1 MRITALLPLLGT
13 ATLLAGAEARA
24 LPAAPASPATT
35 VSPAT
40 PGSPAAPVSPAA
52 RAPAQADAARETP
65 DPDLLHALK
74 WRHIGPDGNRLSA
87 AVGVPGDPDLAFFG
101 AASGGLWRTGDGGV
115 TWEPV
120 FDDQEAASV
129 SALAVSASD
138 PAEVWAGTGET
149 FIIRPAL
156 AMGNGIYR
164 STDGGRSFHHR
175 GLEATGRIARIL
187 VHPTDPDRVY
197 ACALGHSYAPQP
209 ERGVYRTT
217 DGGANW
223 EQVLA
228 VDEHTGCSDLALD
241 RRHPDRLL
249 AGMWQLRIDTDG
261 LRSGGPG
268 SGLYRSLDGGD
279 TWERLSGSD
288 RGRGLPGGEDHPVGK
303 IAAQIAPSDPDRWYA
318 LLEDESPGFYRS
330 DDAGD
335 SWRLMLTHHDLAE
348 RAPYY
353 VRFAVDSADADRL
366 YFASVLFSTSVDGG
380 RSLVETSYRAG
391 GDNHDVWV
399 DPENPDRILVA
410 HDGGGS
416 LSLNRGASWRRVVLP
431 VAQMYHL
438 TVDDRIPYR
447 VYGNRQD
454 GYSYRG
460 PSRTTGGGIPLAAW
474 QGVGGCESGWATP
487 EPADDHFV
495 WSGCYDGGLEVYDD
509 RTGHTRDI
517 RVWPEAGYG
526 WAPADLPVRWH
537 WNFPMVLS
545 RHRPGITWVGSQ
557 FVHESNDRG
566 QSWQTISPDLTT
578 NDKSRQQD
586 SGGITVDNLYTFDGA
601 VLFALAESPLAPG
614 QLWAGSVDGRLHL
627 TTNGGATWM
636 DRSAAVPLEAE
647 GLEETGLDVESW
659 IQFIEP
665 SHHDPRTAY
674 LAVSRHQHGDFRPHL
689 FRTTDL
695 GETWEE
701 IGGGIPESPFS
712 FVHVIREHPK
722 QAGLLFAGTDN
733 QVWAS
738 VDDGDSWFSLRR
750 NLPPAP
756 IYGMVIQE
764 RFDDLAI
771 ATYGRGFFILDDL
784 GPLRALAEAPGSPG
798 SPEPPLRVFD
808 PPPAWRFLPKQQ
820 VKTEPGSLVTGENP
834 PYGAGITYRIAAA
847 AASEEPAE
855 IEIVGEDG
863 EVLRTL
869 SGPGGAGVHRVY
881 WDLRRETPKRATLRT
896 RPPERDWVRLGE
908 DGERRIR
915 TWDLDL
921 FPGYRGALIPPG
933 DYTARVTAG
942 GETAAVRVEVRQ
954 DPASAGSAAE
964 IVEKYRFLL
973 EIAAQL
979 ERLAEIVDDLE
990 WLRLE
995 IENLEQRHAGDD
1007 RFAAVLESAGEIAG
1021 TALAIEGR
1029 FFDVGLTGARE
1040 DAFRAPMRLYGR
1052 LGALANDVGRD
1063 GADFRPTEQQR
1074 EVHRI
1079 LSGRFEEAQAE
1090 YRRLTEESLPVF
1102 RRALAEARAAPAPE
1116 ER

>member
-1 MRITALLPLLGT
+1 MPTMALLPLFG
-13 ATLLAGAEARA
+13 AAALLPGPDAGALPPPEARTE
-24 LPAAPASPATT
+24 P
-35 VSPAT
+35 
-40 PGSPAAPVSPAA
+40 
-52 RAPAQADAARETP
+52 PAQTDRPPATP
-65 DPDLLHALK
+65 DPDTLHALK

-87 AVGVPGDPDLAFFG
+87 AVGVPGDPDITFFG

-120 FDDQEAASV
+120 FDDQEAASI

-187 VHPTDPDRVY
+187 VHPNDPDRVY

-217 DGGANW
+217 DGGATW

-279 TWERLSGSD
+279 TWERLSGAD
-288 RGRGLPGGEDHPVGK
+288 RDRGLPGGEEHPVGK

-318 LLEDESPGFYRS
+318 LVEDESPGFYRS

-399 DPENPDRILVA
+399 DPEIPERILVA

-416 LSLNRGASWRRVVLP
+416 ISLNRGASWRRVVPP

-487 EPADDHFV
+487 EPEADHFV

-509 RTGHTRDI
+509 RSGHTREV

-526 WAPADLPVRWH
+526 WAPADLQVRWH

-545 RHRPGITWVGSQ
+545 RHRPGTTWVGSQ
-557 FVHESNDRG
+557 FVHESSDRG
-566 QSWQTISPDLTT
+566 QSWQTVSPDLTT

-586 SGGITVDNLYTFDGA
+586 SGGVTIDNLYTFDGA

-636 DRSAAVPLEAE
+636 DRSGAVPLEAE
-647 GLEETGLDVESW
+647 GVEGPGLEVESW
-659 IQFIEP
+659 IRFIEP

-695 GETWEE
+695 GETWEA
-701 IGGGIPESPFS
+701 IGGGLPASPFS
-712 FVHVIREHPK
+712 FVHVIREHPR

-738 VDDGDSWFSLRR
+738 VDDGESWFSLRR
-750 NLPPAP
+750 NMPPAP
-756 IYGMVIQE
+756 IYGMAIQE
-764 RFDDLAI
+764 RFDDLAV

-784 GPLRALAEAPGSPG
+784 GPLRALADPGFAA
-798 SPEPPLRVFD
+798 SPEAPLRVFD

-820 VKTEPGSLVTGENP
+820 PKTEPGSLVTGENP
-834 PYGAGITYRIAAA
+834 PYGAGITYRVAES
-847 AASEEPAE
+847 AASEERAG
-855 IEIVGEDG
+855 IEIVGEEG

-896 RPPERDWVRLGE
+896 RPPGRDWVRLGE
-908 DGERRIR
+908 DRERRIR

-921 FPGYRGALIPPG
+921 FPGYRGALVPPG
-933 DYTARVTAG
+933 DYTARVSAA
-942 GETAAVRVEVRQ
+942 GETVAVGIEVRQ

-979 ERLAEIVDDLE
+979 ERLAEIVDELE

-995 IENLEQRHAGDD
+995 IENLERRHAGDD

-1029 FFDVGLTGARE
+1029 FFDTGLTGARE

-1052 LGALANDVGRD
+1052 LGALANDVGWD
-1063 GADFRPTEQQR
+1063 GADFRPTDQQR

-1079 LSGRFEEAQAE
+1079 LGARFEEAEGE
-1090 YRRLTEESLPVF
+1090 YRRLVEEMLPPF
-1102 RRALAEARAAPAPE
+1102 RRALAEARGAPPGE
-1116 ER
+1116 EP

>member
-1 MRITALLPLLGT
+1 MRMMALLPLLGAT
-13 ATLLAGAEARA
+13 ALLPGPEAGA
-24 LPAAPASPATT
+24 LPATETRTGTAPQTDPAP
-35 VSPAT
+35 S
-40 PGSPAAPVSPAA
+40 
-52 RAPAQADAARETP
+52 TP
-65 DPDLLHALK
+65 DPALLHALK

-87 AVGVPGDPDLAFFG
+87 AVGVPGDPDITFFG
-101 AASGGLWRTGDGGV
+101 AASGGIWRTGDGGV
-115 TWEPV
+115 TWKPV

-138 PAEVWAGTGET
+138 PAQVWAGTGET

-164 STDGGRSFHHR
+164 STDGGRTFHHR

-187 VHPTDPDRVY
+187 VHPTNPDRVY

-217 DGGANW
+217 DGGASW
-223 EQVLA
+223 EQVLR

-249 AGMWQLRIDTDG
+249 AGMWQLRIDTHG

-268 SGLYRSLDGGD
+268 SGLYRSTDGGD
-279 TWERLSGSD
+279 TWERLSGQD
-288 RGRGLPGGEDHPVGK
+288 RNRGLPGGEDHPVGK

-318 LLEDESPGFYRS
+318 LIEDESPGFYRS
-330 DDAGD
+330 DDGGD

-380 RSLVETSYRAG
+380 RTLVETSYRAG

-399 DPENPDRILVA
+399 DPEIPDRILVA

-416 LSLNRGASWRRVVLP
+416 LSLNRGASWRRVVPP

-487 EPADDHFV
+487 EPENDDFV

-509 RTGHTRDI
+509 GTGHTRDV

-526 WAPADLPVRWH
+526 WAPADLQIRWH

-545 RHRPGITWVGSQ
+545 RHRPGTTWVGSQ
-557 FVHESNDRG
+557 FVHESSDRG
-566 QSWQTISPDLTT
+566 QSWRTISPDLTT
-578 NDKSRQQD
+578 DDESRQQD
-586 SGGITVDNLYTFDGA
+586 SGGVTIDNLYTFDGA
-601 VLFALAESPLAPG
+601 VLFALAESPIAPG

-627 TTNGGATWM
+627 TTNGGATWL
-636 DRSAAVPLEAE
+636 DRSASVPLEAE
-647 GLEETGLDVESW
+647 GLEEPGLDVESW
-659 IQFIEP
+659 IKFMEP

-695 GETWEE
+695 GETWEA
-701 IGGGIPESPFS
+701 IGGGIPASPFS

-722 QAGLLFAGTDN
+722 RPGLLFAGTDN

-738 VDDGDSWFSLRR
+738 VDDGESWFSLRR
-750 NLPPAP
+750 NMPPAP
-756 IYGMVIQE
+756 IYGLVIQE
-764 RFDDLAI
+764 RFDDLAA

-784 GPLRALAEAPGSPG
+784 GPLQALADADAPEAPLS
-798 SPEPPLRVFD
+798 VFP
-808 PPPAWRFLPKQQ
+808 PPPAWRFLPKQGP
-820 VKTEPGSLVTGENP
+820 KTEPGSLVTGENP
-834 PYGAGITYRIAAA
+834 PYGAGITYRIAEADA
-847 AASEEPAE
+847 DAEPAQVE
-855 IEIVGEDG
+855 ILGEDG

-896 RPPERDWVRLGE
+896 RPPDRDWVRLGE
-908 DGERRIR
+908 DRERRIR
-915 TWDLDL
+915 TWDLDI
-921 FPGYRGALIPPG
+921 FPGYRGALVPPG
-933 DYTARVTAG
+933 EYRARVSAA
-942 GETAAVRVEVRQ
+942 GETAETTVSVQQ
-954 DPASAGSAAE
+954 DPASAGTPEE

-973 EIAAQL
+973 EIEAQL
-979 ERLAEIVDDLE
+979 ERLAEIVDELE

-995 IENLEQRHAGDD
+995 IETLEARHAGDD
-1007 RFAAVLESAGEIAG
+1007 RFDALLESAGEIAG

-1040 DAFRAPMRLYGR
+1040 DAFRSPMRLYGR
-1052 LGALANDVGRD
+1052 LGALANDVGWD
-1063 GADFRPTEQQR
+1063 GADFRPTDQQR
-1074 EVHRI
+1074 QVHRI
-1079 LSGRFEEAQAE
+1079 LGDRFSEAEAE
-1090 YRRLTEESLPVF
+1090 YRRLTGEMLPPF
-1102 RRALAEARAAPAPE
+1102 WRALAEARAAAPPPE
-1116 ER
+1116 GR